1 MKDLMKSRSQSSMN
15 LDELE
20 TEADESMIRSISV
33 DDSLY
38 KLVDG
43 EDVEVWLL
51 QKPKSISLK
60 ALSNG
65 FDPKRTTSFTTDDMT
80 YECVKNREPV
90 SCKLIPL
97 PQEGSSCEAKEI
109 VHQVKGFISF
119 VPVISASNVRLQL
132 PQNTVGP
139 PAIPDGLQQR
149 FQPFGCF
156 KRKSRKETVENED
169 CTPNR
174 LQEDDQL
181 QQLRLPSKSK
191 KHKTHL

>member
-1 MKDLMKSRSQSSMN
+1 MKNFKKSRSQSSMQ
-15 LDELE
+15 LDELK
-20 TEADESMIRSISV
+20 TEADEKMIRSISV
-33 DDSLY
+33 DDSLNN
-38 KLVDG
+38 LVDD

-65 FDPKRTTSFTTDDMT
+65 FDPKRTTSFTTDGMA
-80 YECVKNREPV
+80 YECVKCREPV

-97 PQEGSSCEAKEI
+97 PQEGSSCEAKEL

-119 VPVISASNVRLQL
+119 VSVISASDTRL
-132 PQNTVGP
+132 PQNTVSP
-139 PAIPDGLQQR
+139 PALPDGLQQR

-156 KRKSRKETVENED
+156 KRKSRKESVKNED
-169 CTPNR
+169 STSCR
-174 LQEDDQL
+174 LLEDDQL
-181 QQLRLPSKSK
+181 QQLHRSPKSK